1 MDDRHRRFLQTL
13 MRIGIVDEANAK
25 QLLHHC
31 CSTQNNQLDDFID
44 TINTTLEPM
53 FMQIRKGMC
62 EESGVQHYAL
72 VNMIETDATTM
83 TTDYAVH
90 ELEIF
95 RKVMDL
101 IVDSET
107 GRVYSTEILNCAKSL
122 TKKTKKRDTE
132 ELLNRLV
139 QDNWLIE
146 KNGEYCLST
155 RCIIEMEQYIRTM
168 YQDQVKVCRIC
179 RNIAF
184 QVHSKKHHLT
194 KVFKADLDG
203 VVSNKV
209 DKFFLLKF
217 QSQIC
222 ENPTCG
228 INIHNPCVAR
238 FFRGATEPRCPACND
253 VWPHRIPDF
262 EARRSQSSK

>member
-184 QVHSKKHHLT
+184 Q
-194 KVFKADLDG
+194 
-203 VVSNKV
+203 
-209 DKFFLLKF
+209 
-217 QSQIC
+217 SQIC

-253 VWPHRIPDF
+253 VWPHRIPALQKQLPEIVF
-262 EARRSQSSK
+262 HFSNKHHASQIESWALHSTACCEMSTTI

>member
-1 MDDRHRRFLQTL
+1 MDDSHRRFLQTL

-31 CSTQNNQLDDFID
+31 CSTQNTSYAPDQLDNYID
-44 TINTTLEPM
+44 TINSNLEPM

-83 TTDYAVH
+83 TTDYADH

-184 QVHSKKHHLT
+184 Q
-194 KVFKADLDG
+194 
-203 VVSNKV
+203 
-209 DKFFLLKF
+209 
-217 QSQIC
+217 SQIC

-228 INIHNPCVAR
+228 IKIHNPCVAR

-253 VWPHRIPDF
+253 VWPHRIPDI
-262 EARRSQSSK
+262 EARRSRSSK

>member
-184 QVHSKKHHLT
+184 Q
-194 KVFKADLDG
+194 
-203 VVSNKV
+203 
-209 DKFFLLKF
+209 
-217 QSQIC
+217 SQIC